1 MNTETKLHDIKFFA
15 EQFGCSPRKIQLLVA
30 AGEFPAPI
38 RIGRLIRW
46 RKEEVAAWVQSRAE
60 AAAAQAAG
68 TQYRNAVTRS
78 TRRGRPRNSDRG
90 A

>member
-46 RKEEVAAWVQSRAE
+46 REEEVAAWVQSRA
-60 AAAAQAAG
+60 AAAG

-78 TRRGRPRNSDRG
+78 TPRGRPRNSDRG